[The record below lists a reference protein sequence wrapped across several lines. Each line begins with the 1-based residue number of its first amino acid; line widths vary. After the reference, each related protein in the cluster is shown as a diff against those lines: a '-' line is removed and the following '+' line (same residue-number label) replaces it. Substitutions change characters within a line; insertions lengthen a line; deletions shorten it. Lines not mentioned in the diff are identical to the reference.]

1 MAKANNITMDGE
13 AEEEI
18 EQTVYVEIEHEE
30 PTNGSEST
38 ANRKRTREMN
48 EEEAFM
54 LYTDRKKKPRRVI
67 NHQEE
72 DEENKI
78 EICITCKDKLP
89 KKIEL
94 ARCLKEENIE
104 NIFKVKYASPYKIFV
119 LFEDESSAEKLITSK
134 LFLEKGWK
142 CHKSQEVAVSYGT
155 IRDIE
160 LNVDEK
166 DIRSSISSSTEIVSI
181 KRLFRRCEKA
191 PGWTESESI
200 RIGFKGSSLPPYI
213 FIHGMKVKVE
223 RYIFSVTQCSRCFRY
238 GHTLRFCPAKK
249 PTCPKCAGSH
259 SNCETTRF
267 KCVNCG
273 GRHMALLRSCPIYL
287 KEKRIR
293 ELMAEFNCTYKRAT
307 MVYVPPSPAQTKLN
321 LDEENFPPFMT
332 SNEVFDQPGSDQP
345 RDNAKT
351 YSEAAK
357 LQAETHKFS
366 DTNLLRSQKVGRRN
380 NSQQKKK
387 TRSRDPMDWD
397 MSSES
402 EVQVEEKTQ
411 EESQSDRQRSGIS
424 VKQLLEKLRNIIFM
438 RRLTLKD
445 KIMQAWE
452 IIRDWAMEWVKE
464 LIFELPILQNIFVY
478 G

>member
-1 MAKANNITMDGE
+1 
-13 AEEEI
+13 
-18 EQTVYVEIEHEE
+18 
-30 PTNGSEST
+30 
-38 ANRKRTREMN
+38 
-48 EEEAFM
+48 
-54 LYTDRKKKPRRVI
+54 
-67 NHQEE
+67 
-72 DEENKI
+72 
-78 EICITCKDKLP
+78 
-89 KKIEL
+89 
-94 ARCLKEENIE
+94 
-104 NIFKVKYASPYKIFV
+104 
-119 LFEDESSAEKLITSK
+119 
-134 LFLEKGWK
+134 
-142 CHKSQEVAVSYGT
+142 
-155 IRDIE
+155 
-160 LNVDEK
+160 
-166 DIRSSISSSTEIVSI
+166 
-181 KRLFRRCEKA
+181 
-191 PGWTESESI
+191 
-200 RIGFKGSSLPPYI
+200 
-213 FIHGMKVKVE
+213 
-223 RYIFSVTQCSRCFRY
+223 
-238 GHTLRFCPAKK
+238 
-249 PTCPKCAGSH
+249 
-259 SNCETTRF
+259 
-267 KCVNCG
+267 
-273 GRHMALLRSCPIYL
+273 
-287 KEKRIR
+287 
-293 ELMAEFNCTYKRAT
+293 

-332 SNEVFDQPGSDQP
+332 SNEVFDQPGCDQP